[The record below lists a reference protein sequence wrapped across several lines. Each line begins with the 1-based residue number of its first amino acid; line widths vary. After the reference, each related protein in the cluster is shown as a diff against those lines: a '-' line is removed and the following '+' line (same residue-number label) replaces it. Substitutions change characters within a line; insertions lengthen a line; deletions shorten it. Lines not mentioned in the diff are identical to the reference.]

1 MLTTLYLVRHA
12 HPLQNSGIAYDRV
25 PGPPLDDIGRA
36 EAARTAQFL
45 RNCGLHALLCS
56 PLERTRQTAAAISAA
71 TGITAVI
78 DDALAEH
85 RSDERFEDVSTRTAA
100 WLARIENGP
109 HSVLAAVTHGS
120 PIRALLK
127 LLSHDKLDL
136 TRFQFA
142 GGNPAPTAGVWRADK
157 TGSTW
162 QIALVFEAQHTPTVS
177 THS

>member
-100 WLARIENGP
+100 WLARIEQHVPPASTCLRGAVFRRLACTIRRRP
-109 HSVLAAVTHGS
+109 HRRRVCLCAACQPAHRRV
-120 PIRALLK
+120 RAHRIDL
-127 LLSHDKLDL
+127 L
-136 TRFQFA
+136 TRRRQ
-142 GGNPAPTAGVWRADK
+142 RK
-157 TGSTW
+157 
-162 QIALVFEAQHTPTVS
+162 
-177 THS
+177 